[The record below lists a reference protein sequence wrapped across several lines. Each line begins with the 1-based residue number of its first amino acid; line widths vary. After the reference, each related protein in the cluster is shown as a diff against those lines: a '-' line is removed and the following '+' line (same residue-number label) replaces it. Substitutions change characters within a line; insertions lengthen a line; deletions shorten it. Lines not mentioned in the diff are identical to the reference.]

1 MAIFTST
8 FEVLKQKTLLMKKKK
23 HIISI
28 ADADDSFQTDSDIDE
43 TTPTKAK
50 ISFTDQPKSML
61 DKRKSALLKAYTRF
75 DIAAHHN
82 ETNM

>member
-50 ISFTDQPKSML
+50 ISFTD
-61 DKRKSALLKAYTRF
+61 
-75 DIAAHHN
+75 
-82 ETNM
+82 